1 MGTGIIT
8 VHIPFSNTLWKFYI
22 IKNILEYIMKKSTTS
37 SVHAFG
43 SQESLC
49 LKGIAIV
56 MLICHHCFLGP
67 ARYKGQAVTFIIPEN
82 IWNYVALFFKICVC
96 IFAFISAYGITWKI
110 KSSCHFDSAEQTQKD
125 FRNILL
131 SRLIRLLTSFIL
143 VFLLVDVFALFYDPG
158 RFAEIYGTSFP
169 VCIAYFILDMLGLAQ
184 LLHTPTFLG
193 TYWYYSLAI
202 VIVLLVPCFY
212 LLIRKIGTVPFLGL
226 IAVINFTVSIP
237 NHNFWRYLLCI
248 AVGVSCAYNNTIVKI
263 MNWDIIKSQKWNH
276 LVKFLIE
283 FLLLFVLMVL
293 RQGPLMDILYPFWD
307 AVIPVVFASFCCEFI
322 VIIPG
327 LRQLLIFL
335 GTYSANIFI
344 IHNYIRKVWFYDFTY
359 SFKYPLLIVMV
370 LLSISLV
377 LSICIEQLK
386 KIIHY
391 NSFTCLLVQKI
402 CK

>member
-1 MGTGIIT
+1 M
-8 VHIPFSNTLWKFYI
+8 
-22 IKNILEYIMKKSTTS
+22 EKSTHTS
-37 SVHAFG
+37 TRVFG
-43 SQESLC
+43 SQESLGV
-49 LKGIAIV
+49 KGIAII
-56 MLICHHCFLGP
+56 MLICHHCFLGS

-184 LLHTPTFLG
+184 LLHTPTFLE

-202 VIVLLVPCFY
+202 VIILLVPCFY

-263 MNWDIIKSQKWNH
+263 MNWNIIKSEKCNH
-276 LVKFLIE
+276 LIKFLLE

-293 RQGPLMDILYPFWD
+293 RQGPLMDTLYPFWD
-307 AVIPVVFASFCCEFI
+307 AVIPVVFTSFCCEFI
-322 VIIPG
+322 VVIPG
-327 LRQLLIFL
+327 LRQILIFL
-335 GTYSANIFI
+335 GIYSANIFI

-359 SFKYPLLIVMV
+359 SFKYPLLIVTV
-370 LLSISLV
+370 LLLISLT
-377 LSICIEQLK
+377 LSICIEQIK
-386 KIIHY
+386 KLIHFKT
-391 NSFTCLLVQKI
+391 FTNLLIEKI
-402 CK
+402 CRLKFYPSRKMGLSGNR

>member
-1 MGTGIIT
+1 M
-8 VHIPFSNTLWKFYI
+8 
-22 IKNILEYIMKKSTTS
+22 EKSTHTS
-37 SVHAFG
+37 TRVFG
-43 SQESLC
+43 SQESLGV
-49 LKGIAIV
+49 KGIAII
-56 MLICHHCFLGP
+56 MLICHHCFLGS

-184 LLHTPTFLG
+184 LLHTPTFLE

-202 VIVLLVPCFY
+202 VIILLVPCFY

-226 IAVINFTVSIP
+226 IAVINFTFSIP

-263 MNWDIIKSQKWNH
+263 MNWNIIKSEKCNH
-276 LVKFLIE
+276 LIKFLLE

-293 RQGPLMDILYPFWD
+293 RQGPLMDTLYPFWD
-307 AVIPVVFASFCCEFI
+307 AVIPVVFTSFCCEFI
-322 VIIPG
+322 VVIPG
-327 LRQLLIFL
+327 LRQILIFL
-335 GTYSANIFI
+335 GIYSANIFI

-359 SFKYPLLIVMV
+359 SFKYPLLIVTV
-370 LLSISLV
+370 LLLISLT
-377 LSICIEQLK
+377 LSICIEQIK
-386 KIIHY
+386 KLIHFKT
-391 NSFTCLLVQKI
+391 FTNLLIEKI
-402 CK
+402 CR

>member
-1 MGTGIIT
+1 
-8 VHIPFSNTLWKFYI
+8 
-22 IKNILEYIMKKSTTS
+22 
-37 SVHAFG
+37 
-43 SQESLC
+43 
-49 LKGIAIV
+49 
-56 MLICHHCFLGP
+56 
-67 ARYKGQAVTFIIPEN
+67 
-82 IWNYVALFFKICVC
+82 
-96 IFAFISAYGITWKI
+96 
-110 KSSCHFDSAEQTQKD
+110 
-125 FRNILL
+125 
-131 SRLIRLLTSFIL
+131 
-143 VFLLVDVFALFYDPG
+143 
-158 RFAEIYGTSFP
+158 
-169 VCIAYFILDMLGLAQ
+169 
-184 LLHTPTFLG
+184 
-193 TYWYYSLAI
+193 
-202 VIVLLVPCFY
+202 
-212 LLIRKIGTVPFLGL
+212 
-226 IAVINFTVSIP
+226 
-237 NHNFWRYLLCI
+237 
-248 AVGVSCAYNNTIVKI
+248 
-263 MNWDIIKSQKWNH
+263 MNWDIVKSQKWNH